1 MRCLSLN
8 GDPIEDPEPTSLA
21 HRFCLLFRD
30 LIPTMN
36 LPSPVLSISPSQ
48 LASLICTHCGPEVL
62 EIIHAQKIFDI
73 QTLLRVNDLLAVVRL
88 PTDQFRD
95 LKQKV
100 AVQLHDGTWAI
111 LIGFQVRV
119 DAFVNT
125 LRNQARIDEGECDQA
140 SNPLPSSDQIVL
152 SAAFI
157 ARFPFLASLIEHCS
171 MISNGPNAEHLH
183 SILPLLDNLCAN
195 LTRSKNNFR
204 YSTHVMHFAL
214 SLFIYGGEN
223 AYRFVSLNLPG
234 LLPSTTTI
242 RSMMSNSSLRL
253 QEAEFR
259 FDTMQ
264 DHFATN
270 GSVLAFAAEDLT
282 GVIAKVIYD
291 SNSNSF
297 VGFDTPIKNARPSP
311 RHYQTDSYAEL
322 QVWFEEQPKAA
333 YVNAHVVQP
342 LRNSSADKILPPFVL
357 AAYGVD
363 GTFTAEDVL
372 NRWLWIYEEAKKK
385 QIRLLGFATDA
396 DSRYLRSMKV
406 ASGFFV
412 SDPDARFLRHSD
424 AFRVDI
430 PSEWHWFFLNQSQL
444 CVFMQV

>member
-171 MISNGPNAEHLH
+171 MISKRTERRTSA
-183 SILPLLDNLCAN
+183 LDSSP
-195 LTRSKNNFR
+195 T
-204 YSTHVMHFAL
+204 
-214 SLFIYGGEN
+214 GQ
-223 AYRFVSLNLPG
+223 
-234 LLPSTTTI
+234 
-242 RSMMSNSSLRL
+242 SLR
-253 QEAEFR
+253 E
-259 FDTMQ
+259 
-264 DHFATN
+264 
-270 GSVLAFAAEDLT
+270 S
-282 GVIAKVIYD
+282 D
-291 SNSNSF
+291 S
-297 VGFDTPIKNARPSP
+297 IKEQLSIF
-311 RHYQTDSYAEL
+311 YAC
-322 QVWFEEQPKAA
+322 
-333 YVNAHVVQP
+333 H
-342 LRNSSADKILPPFVL
+342 
-357 AAYGVD
+357 
-363 GTFTAEDVL
+363 
-372 NRWLWIYEEAKKK
+372 
-385 QIRLLGFATDA
+385 
-396 DSRYLRSMKV
+396 
-406 ASGFFV
+406 
-412 SDPDARFLRHSD
+412 
-424 AFRVDI
+424 AFRSVPVHLRRRKRVSI
-430 PSEWHWFFLNQSQL
+430 CLS
-444 CVFMQV
+444 